1 MTVVTSHSNLYR
13 LPPAQLIRRAIA
25 RVGWPAIGLAIG
37 LAGWWVLTS
46 PLLHP
51 GAIVGDFSPE
61 RSLTAAAQLLIDGT
75 LWPHVA
81 ASLRRVAVGLLA
93 AAAIGIPTGIAIGL
107 WQPLERGTS
116 ALFQFVRMVS
126 PLSWMPLAVMAFG
139 VGDAPV
145 YFLLTVAA
153 VWPVLLN
160 AAAGVH
166 SVDRRWL
173 LLSRS
178 LCATRWETIARVI
191 LPAIVPHLLVGLR
204 LAVGVI
210 WIVLVPAEMLGVSSG
225 LGYFILDTRD
235 RLAYG
240 ELMAAILLI
249 GAIGYLLDKALRSLH
264 WGDRHASH

>member
-1 MTVVTSHSNLYR
+1 MAVGMWQKAGRSGVAR
-13 LPPAQLIRRAIA
+13 QLRGVLGI
-25 RVGWPAIGLAIG
+25 VSSPLLGLLLG
-37 LAGWWVLTS
+37 LLLWWVLTS

-61 RSLTAAAQLLIDGT
+61 KSLTTVLKLLGDGT
-75 LWPHVA
+75 LEPHIG
-81 ASLRRVAVGLLA
+81 ASLRRVVVGLA
-93 AAAIGIPTGIAIGL
+93 AAALIGIPVGIALGL
-107 WQPLERGTS
+107 WRPLEQGTS
-116 ALFQFVRMVS
+116 VLFQFVRMVS

-139 VGDAPV
+139 IGDAPV

-173 LLSRS
+173 LLARS
-178 LCATRWETIARVI
+178 LCATRWEVIGRVI
-191 LPAIVPHLLVGLR
+191 LPAIRPHLFVGLR

-235 RLAYG
+235 RLAYS
-240 ELMAAILLI
+240 ELMAAILTI
-249 GAIGYLLDKALRSLH
+249 GAIGYGLDTGLRSLNRLTH
-264 WGDRHASH
+264 YS